1 MKKISVFTL
10 GCKLNFSETDTIVR
24 KFIENG
30 YELVPFG
37 QHADI
42 SVINTC
48 TVTAQGE
55 RKSKFA
61 VKKAHK
67 VSPEAKIVV
76 VGCASQINPQR
87 FEQLEGVELVIGNN
101 EKTKVFELLE
111 ENKNKQKSYSC
122 DINTIE
128 NFEHA
133 YSVELRTRSFLKVQ
147 DGCDYVCTYCTIP
160 KARGKSR
167 NDTIQKIVEDAKK
180 IANRGVKEIILTGVN
195 IGDFGK
201 STNETF
207 FELIKEL
214 EKVDG
219 IERYRI
225 SSIEPNLLKDE
236 IIDFVA
242 KSKKIMPHFHIP
254 LQSGSDEILKLMKRR
269 YNVAKFYDKIIKIK
283 EFIPEAF
290 LGIDVIVGF
299 PGETDENFNDTYSL
313 LEQLPVSYLH
323 IFPYSD
329 RKGTLA
335 SQMKNKVASEIIKQ
349 REKKLQDLSD
359 KKHLAFQKQ
368 FIGTYRKVLFE
379 QKDKQGLYAGYTDN
393 YLRVKVESTEKLRNK
408 IKQVELIKLASNY
421 LYGKVLE

>member
-24 KFIENG
+24 KFVENG
-30 YELVPFG
+30 YQLVPFG
-37 QHADI
+37 ESADV

-67 VSPEAKIVV
+67 VSPDGKIVV

-101 EKTKVFELLE
+101 DKTKVFELLE
-111 ENKNKQKSYSC
+111 QKNYKQKLYSC
-122 DINTIE
+122 DISQIE
-128 NFEHA
+128 SFEHA
-133 YSVELRTRSFLKVQ
+133 YSVEMRTRSFLKIQ
-147 DGCDYVCTYCTIP
+147 DGCDYPCTYCTIP

-167 NDTIQKIVEDAKK
+167 NDSISEIVEDAKD

-207 FELIKEL
+207 FELIKQL
-214 EKVDG
+214 EKVEG

-236 IIDFVA
+236 IIEFVA
-242 KSKKIMPHFHIP
+242 NSKKFMPHFHIP
-254 LQSGSDEILKLMKRR
+254 LQSGSDDVLKLMKRR
-269 YNVAKFYDKIIKIK
+269 YNVAKFSDRVLNAKKL
-283 EFIPEAF
+283 IPEVF
-290 LGIDVIVGF
+290 FGIDVIVGF
-299 PGETDENFNDTYSL
+299 PGETDDNFNDTYTL
-313 LEQLPVSYLH
+313 LEQLPISYLH

-335 SQMKNKVASEIIKQ
+335 SQMKGKIASEIIKQ

-359 KKHLAFQKQ
+359 KKHFEFYKK
-368 FIGTYRKVLFE
+368 FIGTTKKVLFE

-393 YLRVKVESTEKLRNK
+393 YLRIKVESTETLRNK
-408 IKQVELIKLASNY
+408 IEEVELLRIESDFI
-421 LYGKVLE
+421 YGKIVK